1 MNIKKKVKKIKKK
14 KRNDMFVYGIL
25 FHWAL
30 MSPFEVYLLGIFVI
44 EDSCEIF
51 IWVFAPWAI
60 LVMHLE
66 CRGFMWE
73 FHEILYF
80 LDHGWYVLGMR
91 DE

>member
-30 MSPFEVYLLGIFVI
+30 MSPFEVCLLGIFVI

-51 IWVFAPWAI
+51 IWVFAPWAT